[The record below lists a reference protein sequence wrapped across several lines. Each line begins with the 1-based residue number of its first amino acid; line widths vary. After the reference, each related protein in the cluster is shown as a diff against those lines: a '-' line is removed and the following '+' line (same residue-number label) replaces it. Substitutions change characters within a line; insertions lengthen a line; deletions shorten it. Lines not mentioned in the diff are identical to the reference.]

1 VHAPQLSIGL
11 VSLAASA
18 VLTPVAMLV
27 MTRIGLVDLP
37 DGHRKLHRRAVPLA
51 GGIAVWLSVVIA
63 ALLAPMTAG
72 IQFPWDGD
80 DLFWPAFLLSSF
92 LLCLVGLADDKWNLR
107 GRHKLFGQMVAVSVL
122 LASGLVVQS
131 VQVFGYRID
140 LGPVLA
146 IPFTLF
152 WLLGAVNAMN
162 LVDGMDGL
170 AATIGGMIGLAL
182 SAMASMNNHPAESA
196 IAAALVGGIAG
207 FFIYN
212 FPPARVFMGDTGS
225 MVIGL
230 ILGVVAVRA
239 SVKGPATIALAAPV
253 AIWTLPILDASM
265 AILRRKLT
273 GRSILIPDR
282 AHLHH
287 RLSERGLGPRSSLL
301 LVAAL
306 CGVTTS
312 GALASMSY
320 GAEWMAPAVALGVI
334 AFLAVTRLFGHSEL
348 ALLARQTSAF
358 AQSMVPFRSVRNREH
373 RSRLQGTKEWDRLW
387 ESLVTF
393 ADSCGLDSVQLDVNL
408 PSLHEEFFASWDR
421 RRNSGGRL
429 YRADIPLCSPGHGS
443 IGSLRIAGRCASDS
457 SCAWIGELIEGLRPF
472 EAQIAELIV
481 LGAVEARVHPHTG
494 SRDWDAAGR
503 PTKQP
508 ALLGV
513 PAAYTAR
520 SGFAESAGID
530 AL

>member
-1 VHAPQLSIGL
+1 MHAPQLSIGL
-11 VSLAASA
+11 VALAVSA
-18 VLTPVAMLV
+18 ILTPLAMLV
-27 MTRIGLVDLP
+27 MTRIGLVDRP
-37 DGHRKLHRRAVPLA
+37 DGHRKLHVRVVPLA
-51 GGIAVWLSVVIA
+51 GGIAVWLSVVVA
-63 ALLAPMTAG
+63 CLLAPMTAG
-72 IQFPWDGD
+72 ISFPWSGE

-131 VQVFGYRID
+131 VQIFGYRLD

-170 AATIGGMIGLAL
+170 AATIGGMIALAL

-196 IAAALVGGIAG
+196 VAAALVGGIAG

-239 SVKGPATIALAAPV
+239 SLKGPATIALAAPV

-287 RLSERGLGPRSSLL
+287 RLSERGLGPRSSLVI
-301 LVAAL
+301 VAIL
-306 CGVTTS
+306 CGITTS
-312 GALASMSY
+312 GALASM
-320 GAEWMAPAVALGVI
+320 
-334 AFLAVTRLFGHSEL
+334 RLRRGMDRASG
-348 ALLARQTSAF
+348 
-358 AQSMVPFRSVRNREH
+358 
-373 RSRLQGTKEWDRLW
+373 RSRH
-387 ESLVTF
+387 
-393 ADSCGLDSVQLDVNL
+393 DSV
-408 PSLHEEFFASWDR
+408 S
-421 RRNSGGRL
+421 RRNSAFRT
-429 YRADIPLCSPGHGS
+429 
-443 IGSLRIAGRCASDS
+443 
-457 SCAWIGELIEGLRPF
+457 
-472 EAQIAELIV
+472 
-481 LGAVEARVHPHTG
+481 LGIR
-494 SRDWDAAGR
+494 
-503 PTKQP
+503 
-508 ALLGV
+508 
-513 PAAYTAR
+513 TAR
-520 SGFAESAGID
+520 ATNFLLRAVDGAFPSCP
-530 AL
+530 

>member
-1 VHAPQLSIGL
+1 VHAPQLTIGL
-11 VSLAASA
+11 VALAVSA
-18 VLTPVAMLV
+18 VLTPIMMVL
-27 MTRIGLVDLP
+27 MTRIGLVDRP

-51 GGIAVWLSVVIA
+51 GGLAVWLAIVA
-63 ALLAPMTAG
+63 ACVFAPMTTG
-72 IQFPWDGD
+72 ISFPWSRE

-107 GRHKLFGQMVAVSVL
+107 GRHKLFGQTVAVSVL

-131 VQVFGYRID
+131 VQIFGYQLE

-182 SAMASMNNHPAESA
+182 AAMASMNNHPAESA
-196 IAAALVGGIAG
+196 VAAALVGGVAG

-239 SVKGPATIALAAPV
+239 SLKGPASIALAAPV

-265 AILRRKLT
+265 AVLRRKLT

-287 RLSERGLGPRSSLL
+287 RLCERGLGPRTALI

-312 GALASMSY
+312 GALASMFF
-320 GAEWMAPAVALGVI
+320 GAEWIAPAVAVGVT
-334 AFLAVTRLFGHSEL
+334 AFLAATRLFGHSEF
-348 ALLARQTSAF
+348 ALLARRTSSF
-358 AQSMVPFRSVRNREH
+358 AQSMIPFRPIRNREH

-387 ESLVTF
+387 DSLVTF

-408 PSLHEEFFASWDR
+408 PSIHEEFFASWDR
-421 RRNSGGRL
+421 RQIGAGRL
-429 YRADIPLCSPGHGS
+429 YRADIPLSSPGHGT
-443 IGSLRIAGRCASDS
+443 IGSLRIAGRCTGQSA
-457 SCAWIGELIEGLRPF
+457 CTWIGELIEGLRPF
-472 EAQIAELIV
+472 EAQIADL
-481 LGAVEARVHPHTG
+481 LLAGTVEQPPRLRTG
-494 SRDWDAAGR
+494 VAGWVETER
-503 PTKQP
+503 LVPGNRASLVT
-508 ALLGV
+508 V
-513 PAAYTAR
+513 PAFVSHR
-520 SGFAESAGID
+520 GFSESPD